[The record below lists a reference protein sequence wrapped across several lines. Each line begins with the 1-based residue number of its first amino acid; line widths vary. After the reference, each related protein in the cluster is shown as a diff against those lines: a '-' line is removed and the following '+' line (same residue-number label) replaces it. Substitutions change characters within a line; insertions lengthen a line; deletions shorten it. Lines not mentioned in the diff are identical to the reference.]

1 MIIVPS
7 PSIMS
12 FLLGTHHSYKALDK
26 LMGRLREIIEKDDD
40 TKLRGLL
47 LQICR
52 SSLSSEL
59 KSEED
64 RDLYLGP
71 VAVYAAFLG
80 DASLFT
86 KVVKQIARSF
96 EKDCC
101 CALGELICLQN
112 LVVQEH
118 E

>member
-7 PSIMS
+7 RFIMS
-12 FLLGTHHSYKALDK
+12 FLLGRHHTHKALDQ
-26 LMGRLREIIEKDDD
+26 LMGRLREIIKKDDD

-52 SSLSSEL
+52 SSLSQKY
-59 KSEED
+59 KSDED
-64 RDLYLGP
+64 RDLHLGP
-71 VAVYAAFLG
+71 VAVNAAFLR

-86 KVVKQIARSF
+86 KVVKQIAGSF

-101 CALGELICLQN
+101 CALGELICLQG